1 MTTTSPIIVSD
12 HDPAWPARFEAIQS
26 RLAEALG
33 PSAVGIEHVGSTAVA
48 GLAAQPIIDVDV
60 ALADYSSAHELR
72 PALEAA
78 GFVRARAG
86 DLGDRQL
93 YVLSEAGRRV
103 CQLSLTFLASETW
116 RSHLALRDRLRLDPE
131 ARQAY
136 GDLKRGLAAR
146 HSDQEAYARAKA
158 GFVESLPGF
167 GPRPARLSDRISRRG
182 LLIAGLALGGLAAVV
197 AAVAAIGYFIETS
210 KGSDGLPDHRA
221 VRATDLASRPEA
233 TLFYPGSAVLV
244 RATSDQ
250 GSDPANPASTPAEVD
265 TLLVTPA
272 APEKV
277 SAWYAQSLAGRG
289 WVLSSSS
296 LTRDAP
302 AGELASEWLR
312 GRREYFDLRL
322 YVDRATLGSQGYAVQ
337 GLIYRVVY
345 LVRRGP

>member
-1 MTTTSPIIVSD
+1 M
-12 HDPAWPARFEAIQS
+12 
-26 RLAEALG
+26 
-33 PSAVGIEHVGSTAVA
+33 GSTAVVS
-48 GLAAQPIIDVDV
+48 LAARPVIDVDV

-93 YVLSEAGRRV
+93 YVLDEDGRRV
-103 CQLSLTFLASETW
+103 CHLSLTFLAGETW
-116 RSHLALRDRLRLDPE
+116 RSHLALRDRLRLDPQ

-136 GDLKRGLAAR
+136 GDLKLGLATR
-146 HSDQEAYARAKA
+146 RSDPEAYGRAKA
-158 GFVESLPGF
+158 GFIESLPDF
-167 GPRPARLSDRISRRG
+167 GPRRPPFSERISRRG
-182 LLIAGLALGGLAAVV
+182 LLVAGLALGGLGAAV
-197 AAVAAIGYFIETS
+197 AAVAAIGYFTENS
-210 KGSDGLPDHRA
+210 RGPDGLPDHRA
-221 VRATDLASRPEA
+221 VRASDLASRREA
-233 TLFYPGSAVLV
+233 ALFYPGSAVLA

-250 GSDPANPASTPAEVD
+250 GSDPANPATTPAEVD

-272 APEKV
+272 APETV
-277 SAWYAQSLAGRG
+277 VAWYARSLAARG
-289 WVLSSSS
+289 WMPSSSS

-322 YVDRATLGSQGYAVQ
+322 YVDRATLGNNGYAVQ

-345 LVRRGP
+345 QVGSVR